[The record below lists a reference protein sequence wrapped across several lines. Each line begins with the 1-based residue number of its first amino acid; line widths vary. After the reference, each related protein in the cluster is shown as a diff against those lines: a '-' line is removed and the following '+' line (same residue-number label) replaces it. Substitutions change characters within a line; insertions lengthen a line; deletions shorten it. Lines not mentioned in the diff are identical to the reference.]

1 MHAEIISVGT
11 ELLLGHTV
19 NTDAALVARE
29 LAAAG
34 VDLLFSSVFGDNPE
48 RLRAALDQALERSDL
63 VVTTGGLGPTDDDL
77 TRETVARAAGLR
89 LTLHEE
95 SLRRLEHFFQGRPV
109 DDLQR
114 RQAMLP
120 EGCTV
125 FVNELGT
132 APGCAVVT
140 AAGRTIIMLPGPP
153 SELERMFRTG
163 VAPYLEARS
172 GGVIHSCMVRT
183 FGMGEGRVAALL
195 AGLTDQANPT
205 AATYATE
212 NETFVRV
219 TAKAADRAEAAALC
233 RPVVDAIRERL
244 GDVVYGVDVPNLEH
258 VVVAELIARRMC
270 LTTAESCTG
279 GLLAKR
285 LTDVPGASA
294 VFRTGVITYA
304 NEAKMRL
311 LGVPEAILAEHGAV
325 SEATAKAMAEGARRL
340 LGGPGEGFGVGITG
354 VAGPGGGTLEKPV
367 GLVYIALSDGQET
380 WTRVMSPP
388 PGGAGRD
395 RAWLRLHASSHALDL
410 VRRRLLGLP
419 MQRVRPNPAPDYA
432 PGTETRATSRG

>member
-19 NTDAALVARE
+19 NVDAALVARE

-34 VDLLFSSVFGDNPE
+34 VDVLFSSVVGDNPE
-48 RLRAALDQALERSDL
+48 RLRAALEQALKRSDL

-77 TRETVARAAGLR
+77 TKETVARAAGLR
-89 LTLHEE
+89 LALHEE
-95 SLRRLEHFFQGRPV
+95 SLHRLESFFQGRPM

-125 FVNELGT
+125 FANDMGT

-140 AAGRTIIMLPGPP
+140 ASGVTIIMLPGPP
-153 SELERMFRTG
+153 SELERMLRTG
-163 VAPYLEARS
+163 VVPYLEARS
-172 GGVIHSCMVRT
+172 RGVIHSCMVRT

-205 AATYATE
+205 AATYAGE
-212 NETFVRV
+212 DETFVRV
-219 TAKAADRAEAAALC
+219 TAKAADRLEAAALC

-244 GDVVYGVDVPNLEH
+244 GDIVYGVDVPNLEH
-258 VVVAELIARRMC
+258 VVVSELLARKLR
-270 LTTAESCTG
+270 LATAESCTG
-279 GLLAKR
+279 GLLAR
-285 LTDVPGASA
+285 RITDIPGASA
-294 VFRTGVITYA
+294 VFGAGVVAYA
-304 NEAKMRL
+304 NEAKVRL

-325 SEATAKAMAEGARRL
+325 SEPTAKAMAEGARRL
-340 LGGPGEGFGVGITG
+340 LGEEGLGVGITG
-354 VAGPGGGTLEKPV
+354 VAGPGGGTPDKPV

-388 PGGAGRD
+388 PGGARRD

-419 MQRVRPNPAPDYA
+419 MQRVRPTPAPDHA

>member
-34 VDLLFSSVFGDNPE
+34 VDLLFSSVVGDNPE

-270 LTTAESCTG
+270 LAEQ
-279 GLLAKR
+279 
-285 LTDVPGASA
+285 
-294 VFRTGVITYA
+294 
-304 NEAKMRL
+304 
-311 LGVPEAILAEHGAV
+311 GAV